1 MITGRDNP
9 NTINTYMADVLDR
22 GDAIFADYAPPMES
36 SDFEYENEA
45 DTSPQVK
52 IDGELV
58 DTVYTRMRIQ
68 GLASSLNIQEFD
80 HRLNVN

>member
-1 MITGRDNP
+1 MIIGRDNP

-22 GDAIFADYAPPMES
+22 EDAIFADDGPPMES

-52 IDGELV
+52 IDRELI
-58 DTVYTRMRIQ
+58 DTVYARMRIQ
-68 GLASSLNIQEFD
+68 GLASSLNVPEFD
-80 HRLNVN
+80 NRPNVN

>member
-1 MITGRDNP
+1 
-9 NTINTYMADVLDR
+9 MADVFDR
-22 GDAIFADYAPPMES
+22 EDAIFADCAPPMES

-68 GLASSLNIQEFD
+68 GLASSLNIPEFD
-80 HRLNVN
+80 HRPNVN